1 MNEWQTKMFNALKDY
16 YDSNLIANIM
26 APMFPDASRNTLW
39 VLKRKPG
46 DIKAPKAEKQET
58 VKPAAEQQRSLFDG
72 DDLM

>member
-1 MNEWQTKMFNALKDY
+1 MNDWQQKMFDALKEY

-46 DIKAPKAEKQET
+46 DVKVAPKAT
-58 VKPAAEQQRSLFDG
+58 EQPSLFDN
-72 DDLM
+72 DLM